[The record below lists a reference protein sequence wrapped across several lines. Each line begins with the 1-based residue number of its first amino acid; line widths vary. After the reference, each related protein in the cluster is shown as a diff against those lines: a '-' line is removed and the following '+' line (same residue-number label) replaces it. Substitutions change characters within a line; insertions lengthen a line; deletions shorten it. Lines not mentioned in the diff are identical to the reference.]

1 VTGLSQ
7 DLRFSAR
14 SLLARRSRSF
24 TLVAVLTLALG
35 IGATTA
41 MFSVLYG
48 VLLRPLPYPESSRLV
63 EMAQRYQGQT
73 GELAVT
79 YQEFQFLRDHSAVFE
94 SLAATT
100 SVGFNVF
107 TGSEAVRANALRVSR
122 DYFRVLGV
130 APALGRAF
138 AADEDQPGGAR
149 AVILNHAFFQRR
161 FNGDASIVGR
171 AISLDGEPYT
181 VVGVMP
187 AGFQSLPAV
196 DLWSTIAQ
204 VGQSVGSG
212 ENLQVIGRLKGGL
225 TLDGARAGMQVTAA
239 AYQREFKARLQ
250 PGVSLA
256 LAPYQTL
263 VMSEV
268 RTPVLIL
275 FGAIAF
281 VLLIACA
288 NVASLLLG
296 RAAAR
301 SRELALRTALGASR
315 GRMVRQLLTESVLL
329 ALAGGALGLLLA
341 EWGVHALLSL
351 APEELPRAANIQL
364 DHWALFFTLAL
375 SLVTGVAFGLLP
387 AWRAARTDVHALLK
401 EGSGRASGPL
411 RQGRVRNALIIGEIA
426 LAIVLL
432 VGAGLLLRTFANLVR
447 TDPGFDTQHVLSA
460 EIWLTGSRYD
470 STAAITS
477 FYRRLTERID
487 ALPGVHSSAV
497 IEAGLPLERGG
508 RMGAVVDGRRLDE
521 SMDYRTITPGLFQTL
536 GVPLRQGRA
545 FAASDADR
553 AEPVAI
559 VNEALA
565 RQLLAEHDAVGHE
578 AVGHEAVGHMVT
590 IGNGTSPR
598 RIVGI
603 VGNVRSY
610 IGLPAPPTVF
620 IPSAQTPAGLTHLF
634 SGWYP
639 THVIVRAT
647 DDPAVLGVALTRAIQ
662 ETDPQVPIGR
672 VRTMNEVLAA
682 SLSPQRF
689 VMTLLGIFAGLAV
702 VLAAVGVYGLM
713 SFLVAQR
720 TREIGIRMAIGARAG
735 DVLRLIVMRAVLLTG
750 TGVALGLLGALL
762 LTRLLESLLFG
773 VKPTDPLTFA
783 GVAAVLGIVAIA
795 ASVVPARRA
804 ARVDPLIALRSE

>member
-1 VTGLSQ
+1 MTGFSH
-7 DLRFSAR
+7 DLRFSIR
-14 SLLARRSRSF
+14 SLFAQRSRSF

-73 GELAVT
+73 GELFVT
-79 YQEFQFLRDHSAVFE
+79 YDEFQFLRDHGTVFQ

-100 SVGFNVF
+100 PVGFNVF
-107 TGSEAVRANALRVSR
+107 TGSEAVRASALRVSR

-130 APALGRAF
+130 APAFGRAF
-138 AADEDQPGGAR
+138 TADEDQPGGAR
-149 AVILNHAFFQRR
+149 AVMLSHAFFQRR
-161 FNGDASIVGR
+161 FNGDAGIVGR

-181 VVGVMP
+181 VVGIMP
-187 AGFQSLPAV
+187 AGFQSLPSV
-196 DLWSTIAQ
+196 DVWSTIAQ
-204 VGQSVGSG
+204 VGQSVGGG
-212 ENLQVIGRLKGGL
+212 ENLQVIGRLKRGL
-225 TLDGARAGMQVTAA
+225 TLSGAQAGMQVAAA

-263 VMSEV
+263 VTSGV

-315 GRMVRQLLTESVLL
+315 GRVMRQLLTESVVL
-329 ALAGGALGLLLA
+329 ALAGGVLGLVFA

-351 APEELPRAANIQL
+351 APDELPRAADIQL
-364 DHWALFFTLAL
+364 DHRALFFTLAL
-375 SLVTGVAFGLLP
+375 SLVTGIAFGLMP

-401 EGSGRASGPL
+401 EGSGRASGSL
-411 RQGRVRNALIIGEIA
+411 RAGRVRNALIIGEIA

-432 VGAGLLLRTFANLVR
+432 VGAGLLLRTFANLVH
-447 TDPGFDTQHVLSA
+447 TDPGFDTQRVLSA

-470 STAAITS
+470 STAGIAS

-487 ALPGVHSSAV
+487 ALPGVRSSAV

-508 RMGAVVDGRRLDE
+508 RMGAAVDGRRVDE
-521 SMDYRTITPGLFQTL
+521 SMDYRTITPGLIQTL

-545 FAASDADR
+545 FAAGDADS

-565 RQLLAEHDAVGHE
+565 RRFLAEPNVTGREAAGHQ
-578 AVGHEAVGHMVT
+578 AVGHMVT
-590 IGNGTSPR
+590 IGNGASPR
-598 RIVGI
+598 RIVGV
-603 VGNVRSY
+603 VGDVRSY

-639 THVIVRAT
+639 THVIVRTAG
-647 DDPAVLGVALTRAIQ
+647 DPAALGVALTRTIQ
-662 ETDPQVPIGR
+662 ETDPLVPVGR

-689 VMTLLGIFAGLAV
+689 VMTLLAIFAGLAV
-702 VLAAVGVYGLM
+702 LLAAVGVYGLM

-720 TREIGIRMAIGARAG
+720 THEIGIRMAIGARAR
-735 DVLRLIVMRAVLLTG
+735 DVLRLIVVRAVLLTG
-750 TGVALGLLGALL
+750 AGVALGLLGALL
-762 LTRLLESLLFG
+762 LTRLLANLLFG
-773 VKPTDPLTFA
+773 VRPTDPLTFA
-783 GVAAVLGIVAIA
+783 AVAALLGGVAIA

-804 ARVDPLIALRSE
+804 TRVDPLIALRSE